1 MDFVKAAAQAL
12 GSGKYEEAGRL
23 CRQALARHPTD
34 SNATAL
40 LAAAENALGRHAAAA
55 ILFRSL
61 CERQPASPLHWANLG
76 TALRAAGEYDQA
88 LEAYHQAMVL
98 GLKAPDFMLNV
109 ALLHIDRLE
118 LGRARTVLQNAA
130 KAAPQDAEIR
140 YFQAVCS
147 VQEARNDDAQRT
159 LSGWRELQ
167 GATADTLTGIG
178 ALLIQLGET
187 AEAEA
192 ALREALAREPSHVQA
207 GIRIAQLLERTNRL
221 EAAQQQLAGLDR
233 SRVRDDENIAELL
246 SMEARLAERQGDLA
260 GAAAKYRELLGRTP
274 AEHQRY
280 HVLFPLARVLDL
292 MGQYEEAMA
301 ALTEA
306 HASQMHFLGKTAP
319 RFVSPDY
326 PIFNI
331 TRFSSDAQDVAR
343 WQASGSPDLVASPVF
358 VVGFPRSGTT
368 LLEQAL
374 DAHPLLESMDEQ
386 PFLQNAIDNMRS
398 LGVAYPERLAALTPA
413 ACEQVR
419 ARYWELVRSKLAL
432 APGQR
437 LVDKNPLNMLRLP
450 AIRRLFP
457 QARIILA
464 IRHPLDVLTSNYMQH
479 YRAPEIAVMCSGL
492 GSLAEGY
499 RRAFDFWYEQAALL
513 APQVLELVYED
524 FVSDFEHHV
533 RRIAAFLDLPWN
545 DAMLRPAE
553 QALKKGYISAP
564 SYSQVVQPVSRRA
577 VGRWRHYEKHFLPV
591 QPVVAPYLRRW
602 NYDADAGAA

>member
-1 MDFVKAAAQAL
+1 MDFVKAAARAYGAGQ
-12 GSGKYEEAGRL
+12 YDEAGQL
-23 CRQALARHPTD
+23 CRQALARDPAD
-34 SNATAL
+34 AKATAL
-40 LAAAENALGRHAAAA
+40 LAAAEDALGRHAAAA
-55 ILFRSL
+55 TLFRSL
-61 CERQPASPLHWANLG
+61 CEREPASPLHWANLG

-88 LEAYHQAMVL
+88 LDAYHQAMRL

-130 KAAPQDAEIR
+130 KAAPQHAEIR
-140 YFQAVCS
+140 YFEAVCS
-147 VQEARNDDAQRT
+147 FQEARNEDAQRT
-159 LSGWRELQ
+159 LTGWRELQ

-343 WQASGSPDLVASPVF
+343 WEASGSPDLVASPVF

>member
-1 MDFVKAAAQAL
+1 MDSVKAAARAY
-12 GSGKYEEAGRL
+12 GAGQYDVAGLL
-23 CRQALARHPTD
+23 CRQALARDPTD
-34 SNATAL
+34 ARATAL
-40 LAAAENALGRHAAAA
+40 LAAVENALGRHAAAA
-55 ILFRSL
+55 TLFRSL
-61 CERQPASPLHWANLG
+61 CEREPTSPLHWANLG
-76 TALRAAGEYDQA
+76 TALRATGEYDQA
-88 LEAYHQAMVL
+88 LEAYHQAMLL
-98 GLKAPDFMLNV
+98 GLKAPNFMLNV

-130 KAAPQDAEIR
+130 KAAPQHAEIR
-140 YFQAVCS
+140 YFEAVCS
-147 VQEARNDDAQRT
+147 FQEARNEDAQRT
-159 LSGWRELQ
+159 LTGWRELQ
-167 GATADTLTGIG
+167 EASADTLTGIG

-221 EAAQQQLAGLDR
+221 EAAQQQLASLDLEK
-233 SRVRDDENIAELL
+233 VRGEENIAELL

-260 GAAAKYRELLGRTP
+260 RAAAKYRALLERTP
-274 AEHQRY
+274 SEHQRH

-292 MGQYEEAMA
+292 MGHYDETMT
-301 ALTEA
+301 ALAQA
-306 HASQMHFLGKTAP
+306 HTSQMSFLAKTAP

-331 TRFSSDAQDVAR
+331 TRFSSNAQDIAR
-343 WQASGSPDLVASPVF
+343 WDPSDSPGLEASPVF

-398 LGVAYPERLAALTPA
+398 LGVAYPEQLATLTPA
-413 ACEQVR
+413 ACAQVR

-492 GSLAEGY
+492 GRLAEGY
-499 RRAFDFWYEQAALL
+499 RRAFDFWYEQATLL
-513 APQVLELVYED
+513 APPVLELVYED
-524 FVSDFEHHV
+524 FVSDFERHV

-564 SYSQVVQPVSRRA
+564 SYSQVVQPVNRRA
-577 VGRWRHYEKHFLPV
+577 VGRWRHYEKHFATV